1 MPVSNQESRCGWYHR
16 GAMGSPPASTRS
28 PGGSLVLRG
37 VPVPPQAL
45 ITGDLACSRCSY
57 NLRGNH
63 VGGRCP
69 ECGHG
74 VTQTIT
80 DRIQPALADEALF
93 SFGRW
98 YLALLLAYFAGC
110 FFLLVAV
117 FFAFGSA
124 AARSLDLN
132 KIRRIAG
139 DSGQAAGRLHLAMS
153 MTALE
158 TACAGGATL
167 LAVGGLYGVIDIDLV
182 SFAGVGAGLVV
193 ACSLITSAYLL
204 LGLAKPY
211 DLKRI
216 PWECWGAIGCA
227 ALTVPVVLL
236 GSLTLTPVG
245 VAMSFLPLAPAVWL
259 IWLASEHLAQVA
271 AFQAEVPEDLI
282 ESMNSALDR
291 QTAAEVE
298 EFEPIPLAEPEEEG
312 E

>member
-1 MPVSNQESRCGWYHR
+1 M
-16 GAMGSPPASTRS
+16 
-28 PGGSLVLRG
+28 
-37 VPVPPQAL
+37 
-45 ITGDLACSRCSY
+45 
-57 NLRGNH
+57 
-63 VGGRCP
+63 GGRCP
-69 ECGHG
+69 ECGHR

-98 YLALLLAYFAGC
+98 YLALLIAYFAGC
-110 FFLLVAV
+110 FFIVAAL

-124 AARSLDLN
+124 VARYLDLN

-139 DSGQAAGRLHLAMS
+139 ASGQTAGRLHLAMS

-167 LAVGGLYGVIDIDLV
+167 LAVGGLYGVIDIDVV

-193 ACSLITSAYLL
+193 AGSLVASAYLI

-211 DLKRI
+211 DLRRI
-216 PWECWGAIGCA
+216 PWECWGAIGFA
-227 ALTVPVVLL
+227 VLTVPVVLL
-236 GSLTLTPVG
+236 GTTVLTPVG
-245 VAMSFLPLAPAVWL
+245 VALSFLPLAPAVWL

-271 AFQAEVPEDLI
+271 AFHSELPEDLI
-282 ESMNSALDR
+282 EPMNTALNR
-291 QTAAEVE
+291 QTAAEAE
-298 EFEPIPLAEPEEEG
+298 EFDPIPLAEPEEEG